1 MSALTDRAA
10 IAIADRVL
18 HTIRRG
24 AVTVTW
30 PDGSSGTFRGRRPG
44 PHAQVVV
51 TDLRLVRALATT
63 GAIALADG
71 WIAGWYDT
79 PDLAA
84 VIELA
89 ALQLEDSRPAPS
101 ALERAG
107 RRLWASVTD
116 PVAAR
121 GPLVDIVQHYDL
133 GNDFYAAWLDP
144 TMTYSSA
151 YFERDDMT
159 LEEAQRAK
167 YRRLAARAG
176 IEPGM
181 RVLEIGSGWG
191 ANAVYLAGELGCE
204 VTTVTVSR
212 EQARYVGKL
221 AADQG
226 LAGVIDV
233 QLGDFA
239 EATGTYDR
247 VVSVEMIESIP
258 RERWLDLLRVMRDRL
273 APDGTIGLQSIW
285 VADRHWAR
293 SDANPDFVRR
303 YIFPGGQVPAPM
315 VLRDLASL
323 AGLTWI
329 GDESFGASYARTLHV
344 WGERFDAAWPDIAAL
359 GFDERFRRMWR
370 YYLAYCEGG
379 FRSGRVGVSQI
390 ALRRL

>member
-1 MSALTDRAA
+1 
-10 IAIADRVL
+10 
-18 HTIRRG
+18 
-24 AVTVTW
+24 
-30 PDGSSGTFRGRRPG
+30 
-44 PHAQVVV
+44 
-51 TDLRLVRALATT
+51 
-63 GAIALADG
+63 
-71 WIAGWYDT
+71 
-79 PDLAA
+79 
-84 VIELA
+84 
-89 ALQLEDSRPAPS
+89 
-101 ALERAG
+101 
-107 RRLWASVTD
+107 
-116 PVAAR
+116 VAAR
-121 GPLVDIVQHYDL
+121 GPLTDIVQHYDL

-181 RVLEIGSGWG
+181 RILEIGSGWG
-191 ANAVYLAGELGCE
+191 ANGVYLAGELGCE
-204 VTTVTVSR
+204 VTTVTVSG

-221 AADQG
+221 AADLG
-226 LAGVIDV
+226 LAGPIDV
-233 QLGDFA
+233 QLCDFA

-258 RERWLDLLRVMRDRL
+258 RERWLDLLRVMRDRV
-273 APDGTIGLQSIW
+273 APGGTIGLQSIW

-315 VLRDLASL
+315 VLRDLASR
-323 AGLTWI
+323 AGLTWVS
-329 GDESFGASYARTLHV
+329 DESFGASYARTLHV

-390 ALRRL
+390 ALRRP